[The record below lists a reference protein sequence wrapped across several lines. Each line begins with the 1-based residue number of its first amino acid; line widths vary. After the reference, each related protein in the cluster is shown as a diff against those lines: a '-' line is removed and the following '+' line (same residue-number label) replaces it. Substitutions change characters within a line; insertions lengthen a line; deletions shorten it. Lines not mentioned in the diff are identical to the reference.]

1 MILDEQL
8 KQFILD
14 HEQANVHDLALKI
27 SKYKSIDLQ
36 TAIQQIKGRQIA
48 KLKIPT
54 WYDNVDIIY
63 PKHLS
68 MEQCSSEHTARFKSS
83 LCEGDSIVDL
93 TGGFGVDLAFLSARF
108 KSAIYVEQQEE
119 LCEIA
124 KHNFRTLN
132 LDIDVINSTSES
144 YLSEMDTVDMI
155 YIDPARRDDVGRKTV
170 RIEDCTPNLVE
181 IEDLLEKMSRK
192 TMIKLSPM
200 LDISL
205 AINTLRN
212 ISDVYV
218 ISHNN
223 ECKELLF
230 IKNNTEAT
238 TQTHLHCVNITPNK
252 VDNFSFSRTKED
264 ELNISYAK
272 GLGRYLYEPNSSI
285 IKAGAYKSVSDKF
298 KLLKLHANSHLYTSD
313 ELLENFPGRV
323 FSIDG
328 VCSPEKKSFRK
339 NFGDIKKGNLSTR
352 NFPIST
358 QELAKK
364 LNIKDGGDIY
374 LFGTTMADERKVLI
388 ICHKVIL

>member
-14 HEQANVHDLALKI
+14 HEQANVHDLALKA
-27 SKYKSIDLQ
+27 SKYKNIDFQ
-36 TAIQQIKGRQIA
+36 IAIQQIRGRQIA

-54 WYDNVDIIY
+54 WYDNKDIIY

-68 MEQCSSEHTARFKSS
+68 MEQCSSEHTAHFKSS

-108 KSAIYVEQQEE
+108 NSATYVEQQEG

-144 YLSEMDTVDMI
+144 YLNEMDTVDMI
-155 YIDPARRDDVGRKTV
+155 YIDPARRDDIGRKTV

-181 IEDLLEKMSRK
+181 IEDLLEKKSRK

-238 TQTHLHCVNITPNK
+238 TQIRLHCVNITSNK
-252 VDNFSFSRTKED
+252 VDNFCFTRAEED

-272 GLGRYLYEPNSSI
+272 ELGKHLYEPNSSVL
-285 IKAGAYKSVSDKF
+285 KAGAYKTVSKKF
-298 KLLKLHANSHLYTSD
+298 KLLKLHPNSHLYTSD
-313 ELLENFPGRV
+313 ELLENFSGRV

-358 QELAKK
+358 QELGKK
-364 LNIKDGGDIY
+364 LNIKDGGDTY